1 MEISTATV
9 SVSENSVNR
18 RPTMPPKKSSGA
30 NTAISDRVIET
41 TVKPT
46 SPAPRI
52 AASTRGMPC
61 SR

>member
-46 SPAPRI
+46 SAAPRI
-52 AASTRGMPC
+52 AASTRGMPS

>member
-1 MEISTATV
+1 MEISTATE

-30 NTAISDRVIET
+30 NTAISDSVIET

-46 SPAPRI
+46 SAAPRI
-52 AASTRGMPC
+52 AASTRGTPS